1 MRLEVSIEG
10 IEVEVA
16 SGGESMR
23 LEVSIEGIEVEV
35 ASGGESMRLEVS
47 IEGIEV
53 EVSSGGGVGIEVII
67 SQAGKTIRGF
77 TTLKGTRLS
86 EVEFS

>member
-1 MRLEVSIEG
+1 
-10 IEVEVA
+10 
-16 SGGESMR
+16 
-23 LEVSIEGIEVEV
+23 
-35 ASGGESMRLEVS
+35 MRLEVS

-67 SQAGKTIRGF
+67 NQAGKTILGF